1 MWLDD
6 AQSLREE
13 NGSRTERHKNEEEK
27 RETEVY
33 EKTKPISSDCRS
45 EQLSI

>member
-1 MWLDD
+1 MRLDD

-13 NGSRTERHKNEEEK
+13 NGSRTERHKKEEEK

-33 EKTKPISSDCRS
+33 QKTWSISSDCR
-45 EQLSI
+45 

>member
-1 MWLDD
+1 MRLDD

-13 NGSRTERHKNEEEK
+13 NGSRTERQKNEEEK

-33 EKTKPISSDCRS
+33 EKTRSMSSDCR
-45 EQLSI
+45 